1 MNLRLTN
8 PLRGSKEPWPL
19 AMRITRFLWTASALL
34 FMHIHTRTLERIVRN
49 NTGFTDPQ
57 ALPERPR
64 RIASRLCMASTGFLF
79 LSIVFAIA
87 KRYDAIWALAL
98 AILLCALT
106 GRLLRRTVWG
116 LPNAFRERRGRHTE
130 VLRRLV
136 RVIRHGPP

>member
-19 AMRITRFLWTASALL
+19 TMRIARFLGTAAALL
-34 FMHIHTRTLERIVRN
+34 FMHIHTWTFESVVRH
-49 NTGFTDPQ
+49 NTGFRDPQ

-64 RIASRLCMASTGFLF
+64 RLASRLCVASTGFLF
-79 LSIVFAIA
+79 LSIAFAVA
-87 KRYDAIWALAL
+87 KRYDAIWALVV
-98 AILLCALT
+98 AIFLCALS

-116 LPNAFRERRGRHTE
+116 LPNAFTERTGLPTE